1 MSYVNRAWMAVG
13 VAAVQGHSDQ
23 GVRLK
28 AGLKSLQSAKRR
40 FLSGGDSADIRPLAG
55 MVGSELGGSVAG
67 HSDGEERLRQTD
79 ESLRNVMYLNCWG
92 QS

>member
-1 MSYVNRAWMAVG
+1 MAVG
-13 VAAVQGHSDQ
+13 VAAVQGHSDP

-28 AGLKSLQSAKRR
+28 SGLKSLRSD
-40 FLSGGDSADIRPLAG
+40 LRPIAG
-55 MVGSELGGSVAG
+55 MVGSELDEAVAN
-67 HSDGEERLRQTD
+67 HRDGDDRRRQTD

>member
-1 MSYVNRAWMAVG
+1 MSCLNRAWMAVG

-28 AGLKSLQSAKRR
+28 SGLKSLQSTKRM
-40 FLSGGDSADIRPLAG
+40 FLSGGESADLRPLAG
-55 MVGSELGGSVAG
+55 MVGSKLDGNVAG
-67 HSDGEERLRQTD
+67 HRDGDDGRRQTD